1 MQIFKRKRNHIL
13 KRVVSAALS
22 GLMVLSAFSSLLMSP
37 DNVSAAAT
45 PVTSVLQAGLN
56 GYTNMKSAYAVQND
70 PTTNYN
76 DYINIGNYQGG
87 TSQQRFSFLQFNL
100 SSIPQNA
107 TITSAKLEL
116 YIFSS
121 PPGGNFNAPIAIH
134 KVTKDWQENT
144 LTWNNAVAT
153 PIYDSAPFSTQ
164 MTSSYALNSWSQ
176 FDLTGMAQQWVSG
189 SAVNYG
195 IMMRRDTSSDT
206 TEWNKGFYHEDYDT
220 QSLRPKL
227 TVTYTV
233 PATGLTVTPSQLTL
247 IQGGSGTQLK
257 ADFTP
262 DNATDQNVTWTSSDS
277 SVAAVDANG
286 YVTPGANLGNA
297 TITAT
302 TADGLTATSTV
313 TVRAPAASD
322 KPVTTTQVVLQQG
335 LNGYV
340 GTDDTSVHEYTSY
353 PDTNWGASNLTYVGR
368 VQAYV
373 NDRKRALHKFD
384 VSSIPSNAIIT
395 SATLELYLVEG
406 VNNTVSMGARE
417 ILEPWVEGNKSGTA
431 ASAGETTWNNQPLY
445 DAATVDIQ
453 SVSYTPNTWKT
464 FTLTGTV
471 RQWVEG
477 GKPNYG
483 VEIVDQDEATN
494 VANYKGFASSEYSDS
509 TKRPILRINY
519 YIPATGVDV
528 TPSALSLVQGGSTGQ
543 LSAAVLPSTASN
555 KNVRWVSDTPA
566 VATVD
571 QNGVVTP
578 VGPGTAIITAT
589 TDDGHYTDTS
599 TVTVSEQDVN
609 LSNLTLSQGALTP
622 AFDSGTTDYSA
633 TVAHSVTSMQLT
645 PTTSDPNATV
655 MVNGQSVASGSASSP
670 VSLNVGANTIKVV
683 VTSAAG
689 TMRKTYS
696 VIVYRQA
703 STDADLSN
711 LALSQGT
718 LSPAFSSGV
727 TGYSATVANSI
738 TSVDVTPTAAD
749 PGATVTVNGKVVASG
764 TPSTVPLNVGDNI
777 IKVIVTAED
786 GTTQKLYTVTVTR
799 PPSSNAEL
807 SGLSLSQGTLSPA
820 FSSGTQSYGATVAN
834 SVTSV
839 TMTPTLA
846 DPNATVTVNGQTV
859 ASGTASAAIPLSV
872 GDNPINVTVT
882 AQDGTTKKTYTVTVT
897 RAPSNSADLTYLSVS
912 EGSLAPAFGSGV
924 EQYTVSVANNVTGI
938 TVTPTLADPNAT
950 VKVNG
955 TLVASGSASPSLPL
969 NVGDNPINVTVT
981 AQDGTTT
988 KTYTVTVKRAASAI
1002 ASLNNLALS
1011 QGTLSPSFGSG
1022 VTSYTAA
1029 VANSVS
1035 SVSVTPTVTD
1045 GNATVKVNGTLVASG
1060 TASPSI
1066 SLNVGD
1072 NPINVS
1078 VTAQDGTTTK
1088 TYTVTITRAPSN
1100 SAGLTDLAL
1109 SDGTLS
1115 PAFSMGATGYTSTV
1129 ANSVYSLTVT
1139 PTTADPNATVTVNGT
1154 LVNSGTASQAISLN
1168 VGDNPIAVTV
1178 TAQDGTTLMTYNVV
1192 VTRAASNSADL
1203 SYLALSEGSLNPAF
1217 ASGVTSYTAAVANS
1231 VVSVKVTPTTA
1242 DPNATVTVNG
1252 KLVAGGAASAP
1263 IPLNPGDNP
1272 ITVTVTAQ
1280 DGTTT
1285 KTYSLNV
1292 TRAAGTNAD
1301 LSNLALSSG
1310 SLSPAFASG
1319 VQSYTAS
1326 VANNVTSVTVTPTAS
1341 DLNATLTVNGKA
1353 VASGAASAAIPL
1365 SVGDNRIDVLVT
1377 AEDGTTAKTY
1387 TVIVTRS
1394 ASNSTDLSS
1403 LALSEGTLSPAFSS
1417 AVTAYS
1423 ATVANEIA
1431 SVTVTAAAVDP
1442 NAIIT
1447 VDGTIVSSGT
1457 ASPPI
1462 ALKVGQNPIAV
1473 TVTAQDRAT
1482 VKTYNL
1488 VVTRAASTGAELS
1501 GLTLSE
1507 GTLSPAFSSTTAEYS
1522 ATVVSSVYSI
1532 TVTPT
1537 AADPNASITVNGK
1550 LVASG
1555 TPSSAIALNPGDN
1568 PITVVVKAQDGTTQ
1582 MTYRVTVRKE
1592 AGPNADLINL
1602 ALSSGTLSPS
1612 FSSGTQ
1618 TYTAT
1623 VTNDVYAVS
1632 VTPTAADNGAVIT
1645 VNGTIVASGTT
1656 SRPLPLNE
1664 GDNLINVAVWAQDGT
1679 SKTYSVAVYREVSS
1693 NAADLINLAL
1703 SSGTLSPSF
1712 SSGMLDYTA
1721 TVTHDVYAVSVTPM
1735 SADSGAVITVNG
1747 TAVASGTASKPVL
1760 LQTGDNRITVLVRT
1774 QDGSQTRSYTIIVTR
1789 ETDNGADLINL
1800 TLSNGTLSP
1809 AFSGGIMNYAAA
1821 VANEVTSVTVTP
1833 TAKAGAAIKVNGQA
1847 AASGTASAP
1856 IALQVGNNPVSVEVT
1871 SPVDGVK
1878 TYTVTVIRASAASP
1892 APSNGGGGYFY
1903 GYTGNELTA
1912 IYVNSAVLRIG
1923 EKYQLTVEGIYANG
1937 KIETITDA
1945 SFESESPSIAEVDA
1959 SGAVT
1964 GKAEGTT
1971 RIAVKRGT
1979 LSASATI
1986 IVMAKV
1992 PGAEDGSNGSGSGC
2006 AQTNW
2011 TDIQHHW
2018 AQKYIEAAAQK
2029 CMIQG
2034 YSNDMFMPNV
2044 EMTRLQF
2051 AVMVAR
2057 ALKLKGEPDSL
2068 QAFKDREQV
2077 PAWAVSELSGAVA
2090 AGVIKGYTEGTLR
2103 PNVKISRAEM
2113 ITMLMRGW
2121 NNQAAANVGTSYA
2134 DDSKIPNWAKGHV
2147 AEAAKKG
2154 IVQGRLN
2161 NRFDP
2166 LSTATRAEAVVVLVR
2181 MQELTQDKP

>member
-1 MQIFKRKRNHIL
+1 MQFTQRKRIGL
-13 KRVVSAALS
+13 FRRIVSATLS
-22 GLMVLSAFSSLLMSP
+22 GLMVFSAVASLLLSP
-37 DNVSAAAT
+37 TSAAAAAT
-45 PVTSVLQAGLN
+45 PVTRVLQYWTN
-56 GYTNMKSAYAVQND
+56 GYTAMKDALVAQEQG
-70 PTTNYN
+70 TTNFGN
-76 DYINIGNYQGG
+76 SAALIIGNLATG
-87 TSQQRFSFLQFNL
+87 QRYTFLQFDL
-100 SSIPQNA
+100 ASIPQNA
-107 TITSAKLEL
+107 EITSAKLEL
-116 YIFSS
+116 YLNDARVSS
-121 PPGGNFNAPIAIH
+121 NIGTTNVPIAIH
-134 KVTKDWQENT
+134 QVTKDWQENT
-144 LTWNNAVAT
+144 LTWNNAVST
-153 PIYDSAPFSTQ
+153 PIYNTTPISSQ
-164 MTSSYALNSWSQ
+164 MTTSVANGSWNA
-176 FDLTGMAQQWVSG
+176 FDVLGLTQQWVSG
-189 SAVNYG
+189 TAANYG
-195 IMMRRDTSSDT
+195 IMLKRDNSTDASDF
-206 TEWNKGFYHEDYDT
+206 NKGFDSSEGT
-220 QSLRPKL
+220 TRPKL
-227 TVTYTV
+227 TITYSV
-233 PATGLTVTPSQLTL
+233 PATDFTVAPAELTL
-247 IQGGSGTQLK
+247 IQGGSGTRLK

-262 DNATDQNVTWTSSDS
+262 DNATDQSVTWTSSDS

-340 GTDDTSVHEYTSY
+340 GTDDTSVHEYNTY
-353 PDTNWGASNLTYVGR
+353 PDTNWGAYDRTYVGR
-368 VQAYV
+368 VAAYV

-384 VSSIPSNAIIT
+384 MSSIPANAIIT
-395 SATLELYLVEG
+395 SATLELYLLDAA
-406 VNNTVSMGARE
+406 NNTVSMGARE

-494 VANYKGFASSEYSDS
+494 VANYKIFASSEYSDS

-578 VGPGTAIITAT
+578 VGPGTAVITAT
-589 TDDGHYTDTS
+589 TDDGHYTDSS

-609 LSNLTLSQGALTP
+609 LSNLTLSQGAMTP
-622 AFDSGTTDYSA
+622 AFDPATTDYSA

-703 STDADLSN
+703 STNANLSN

-749 PGATVTVNGKVVASG
+749 PGATITVNGKVVASG

-777 IKVIVTAED
+777 VKVIVTAED

-834 SVTSV
+834 STTSV
-839 TMTPTLA
+839 TVTPTSA
-846 DPNATVTVNGQTV
+846 EPNATVTVNGQTV

-872 GDNPINVTVT
+872 GDNLINVTVT
-882 AQDGTTKKTYTVTVT
+882 AQDGTTKKTYTLTVT

-924 EQYTVSVANNVTGI
+924 QQYTVSVANNVTGI

-955 TLVASGSASPSLPL
+955 TLVASGSASPSIPL

-1011 QGTLSPSFGSG
+1011 QGTLSPAFGSG

-1045 GNATVKVNGTLVASG
+1045 ANATVKVNGTLVPSGSASG
-1060 TASPSI
+1060 EIPLSI
-1066 SLNVGD
+1066 GD
-1072 NPINVS
+1072 NPIDVT

-1088 TYTVTITRAPSN
+1088 TYTVTVTRAPSN

-1115 PAFSMGATGYTSTV
+1115 PAFSMGATDYTSTV

-1168 VGDNPIAVTV
+1168 AGDNPIAVTV
-1178 TAQDGTTLMTYNVV
+1178 TAQDGTTQMTYNVV
-1192 VTRAASNSADL
+1192 VTRAASGSADL

-1217 ASGVTSYTAAVANS
+1217 ASGVTSYTAGVGNS

-1252 KLVAGGAASAP
+1252 KLVASGAPSGP

-1292 TRAAGTNAD
+1292 TRAARTNAD

-1310 SLSPAFASG
+1310 SLSPVFASG
-1319 VQSYTAS
+1319 VQSYSATVAS
-1326 VANNVTSVTVTPTAS
+1326 TVTSVTVTPTAS

-1365 SVGDNRIDVLVT
+1365 NVGDNRIDVLVT

-1679 SKTYSVAVYREVSS
+1679 TKTYSVKVYREVSS
-1693 NAADLINLAL
+1693 NAADLVDLAL
-1703 SSGTLSPSF
+1703 SSGTLGPSF

-1721 TVTHDVYAVSVTPM
+1721 TVTSSVYQVSVTPTT
-1735 SADSGAVITVNG
+1735 ANANAIVTVNG
-1747 TAVASGTASKPVL
+1747 AVVASATPSQPIALKAGEN
-1760 LQTGDNRITVLVRT
+1760 QITVLVKA
-1774 QDGSQTRSYTIIVTR
+1774 QDSSTTKRYTIIITR

-1847 AASGTASAP
+1847 AANGTASAP
-1856 IALQVGNNPVSVEVT
+1856 IALQVGNNPISVEVT
-1871 SPVDGVK
+1871 SPADGVK
-1878 TYTVTVIRASAASP
+1878 TYTVIVIRTDKLSTPGSG
-1892 APSNGGGGYFY
+1892 NFFG
-1903 GYTGNELTA
+1903 GYTGYELTA
-1912 IYVNSAVLRIG
+1912 IYLNATDYQMRIG
-1923 EKYQLTVEGIYANG
+1923 EKRQITVHAVYASG
-1937 KIETITDA
+1937 KVETITDA
-1945 SFESESPSIAEVDA
+1945 TFESASASIAEVNG
-1959 SGAVT
+1959 SGLVT
-1964 GKAEGTT
+1964 GIAEGTT
-1971 RIAVKRGT
+1971 RITVKRGT
-1979 LSASATI
+1979 LSASAS
-1986 IVMAKV
+1986 VVVLAKL
-1992 PGAEDGSNGSGSGC
+1992 ADEQNKNGSAGSVC
-2006 AQTNW
+2006 TQTNW
-2011 TDIQHHW
+2011 IDTQNHW
-2018 AQKYIEAAAQK
+2018 AKTYIEKAAQQ
-2029 CMIQG
+2029 CIVQG
-2034 YSNDMFMPNV
+2034 FTNQIFVPNGEV
-2044 EMTRLQF
+2044 TRLQF
-2051 AVMVAR
+2051 ALMVSR
-2057 ALKLKGEPDSL
+2057 AFKLQGDASSL
-2068 QAFKDREQV
+2068 EAFKDRRQV
-2077 PAWAVSELSGAVA
+2077 PGSAVDELAGAIA
-2090 AGVIKGYTEGTLR
+2090 AGVIKGYTDGTLR
-2103 PNVKISRAEM
+2103 PNVKLSRTEM
-2113 ITMLMRGW
+2113 IAMLMRGW
-2121 NNQAAANVGTSYA
+2121 GMSAASSTKTSFA
-2134 DDSKIPNWAKGHV
+2134 DDSQIPKWAKGYV
-2147 AEAAKKG
+2147 TEAALKG
-2154 IVQGRLN
+2154 IVNGRSSS
-2161 NRFDP
+2161 RFEP
-2166 LSTATRAEAVVVLVR
+2166 GSTATRAEAVVVLIRIQEV
-2181 MQELTQDKP
+2181 MQEKP